1 MVIQNNTQINW
12 IKSLAYQII
21 NWTVE
26 KIQQKTK
33 TNPSMSM
40 IYKMF
45 ILSNYEYDSFLMSH
59 HQGSW
64 NLLCKVIQIK
74 LDDLA

>member
-1 MVIQNNTQINW
+1 
-12 IKSLAYQII
+12 
-21 NWTVE
+21 
-26 KIQQKTK
+26 
-33 TNPSMSM
+33 MSM